1 MRIGIV
7 APSTPIEP
15 ALAEAVTAVAA
26 RERPEAELVFHPQ
39 CFLSDGHF
47 AGPDAVRAAAL
58 IEVANDPAIDAIW
71 FARGGYGA
79 CRVAEEV
86 LDALAPAAGDK
97 AWLGYSDAGFLL
109 AGLFRRGIGR
119 LAHGPMPADLKRDGG
134 EAAVTRA
141 LGWLCAG
148 DDAALEPS
156 IAPGAAHAAFNMV
169 VLSHLLGTELEPDLT
184 GHVLMLEEVAEHTYR
199 TDRALFHITSQPAI
213 RRVAGVRLGRCTLV
227 PENDRPF
234 GGDELASARMWCDRA
249 GIAFLGQ
256 ADIGHDSAN
265 KVVPFGPWRS

>member
-15 ALAEAVTAVAA
+15 ALAAAVAA
-26 RERPEAELVFHPQ
+26 VAERERPEAELVFHPQ

-58 IEVANDPAIDAIW
+58 IDVANDPAIDAIW

-79 CRVAEEV
+79 CRIAEEV
-86 LDALAPAAGDK
+86 LDALTPAAGDK

-109 AGLFRRGIGR
+109 AGLYRRGIGR

-134 EAAVTRA
+134 EAAVARA
-141 LGWLCAG
+141 LGWLCAQ
-148 DDAALEPS
+148 DDAALELS
-156 IAPGAAHAAFNMV
+156 IAGGAAHAAFNMV

-184 GHVLMLEEVAEHTYR
+184 DHVLMLEEVA
-199 TDRALFHITSQPAI
+199 
-213 RRVAGVRLGRCTLV
+213 
-227 PENDRPF
+227 
-234 GGDELASARMWCDRA
+234 
-249 GIAFLGQ
+249 
-256 ADIGHDSAN
+256 
-265 KVVPFGPWRS
+265 